1 MSGLHARAARRAG
14 PGWRV
19 TLLDLYL
26 ARLLAARLALG
37 LGLVFTVMML
47 ERALR
52 LATQMAAA
60 GAHMGFLP
68 EMIWNLV
75 PHYVGLA
82 LPAAFLIGLLMTVS
96 RLEEGL
102 EIEAMLAAGIS
113 LRRILTVLVTAGVV
127 VGAAGLV
134 VIGWLEPHG
143 LFGYRS
149 AREEALRAGWTA
161 RAQPWAFQ
169 GRGGDI
175 TLTAD
180 ETDAGGHALRGVLIV
195 RRAASG
201 AESVLTAGQA
211 TLRLGPDGR
220 TAALDAGR
228 GRFLVDLP
236 GRTVSTGAFDS
247 YSLSDPFPAREA
259 RRVRGTVAA
268 ELTLDELARDLR
280 PRDRRAEFCARVAW
294 VLSAVMAPFLALPMA
309 LAGRRGRPLLGMLVA
324 GVLTMGFHLQLRL
337 VQSLGAQGRIEPLNA
352 TLGAFAV
359 ALPLL
364 AWLFLSNRRLLG
376 DTPLARF
383 LRRLQ
388 QFLAPPRPPPTF
400 EARAHATVA
409 GYVRRSLFVSIVWV
423 ALAMVSLLGM
433 IDLCERTG
441 AIMSR
446 GFGLPGLARYAAL
459 RAPILAEQSLG
470 LITLIGAAAAFAR
483 LVTGGEIT
491 AIRSLGVSLYQMTR
505 MVLPVGLAMAAASI
519 LLSEVAAP
527 AAQLGLARWW
537 SAEGTQGAQGAQG
550 TMSWFRTGGEV
561 VNVAALSADGE
572 RLGGV
577 RIYRRGADGLL
588 AERVVARAASA
599 SGNTWTLEDAMTS
612 RVEANAARQAWAP
625 SARWPAAMTPAELS
639 AAAAGP
645 LQISARSAWRAAS
658 GAAPTNL
665 SRGFLVTR
673 LNRALTEPLVPMI
686 MLVMALPLALSP
698 ARTGPSFP
706 RLVWV
711 LGGGL
716 VFVVVDGICLACG
729 QTGLAPPAWAAWCAP
744 TIFTGLALIALVW
757 REA

>member
-1 MSGLHARAARRAG
+1 VSGKIARAGRRAG

-37 LGLVFTVMML
+37 MTLVFTVMML

-52 LATQMAAA
+52 LATQMAAG
-60 GAHMGFLP
+60 GAHMGYLP
-68 EMIWNLV
+68 AMIWNLV

-143 LFGYRS
+143 LYGYRS
-149 AREEALRAGWTA
+149 AREAALRAGWTA

-169 GRGGDI
+169 GRGGDV

-180 ETDAGGHALRGVLIV
+180 GADPGGHALTGVLIV

-201 AESVLTAGQA
+201 AESVLTSGQA

-220 TAALDAGR
+220 TATLDAGR
-228 GRFLVDLP
+228 GRFLVDRP
-236 GRTVSTGAFDS
+236 GRTASSGAFDG
-247 YSLSDPFPAREA
+247 YSLSDPFPQRDAPT
-259 RRVRGTVAA
+259 VRGAVAA

-280 PRDRRAEFCARVAW
+280 PADRRAEFCARVAW

-337 VQSLGAQGRIEPLNA
+337 VQSLGAQGRIEPVDA

-388 QFLAPPRPPPTF
+388 QVLAPPRPPPTLD
-400 EARAHATVA
+400 ARAHATIA
-409 GYVRRSLFVSIVWV
+409 GYVRRSLFVSILWV

-446 GFGLPGLARYAAL
+446 GFGLPGLAHYAGL

-491 AIRSLGVSLYQMTR
+491 AIRTLGVSLYQMTR
-505 MVLPVGLAMAAASI
+505 MIAPVGLVMAAASI
-519 LLSEVAAP
+519 LLSEIAAP
-527 AAQLGLARWW
+527 AAQLALARWW
-537 SAEGTQGAQGAQG
+537 SAESAQG
-550 TMSWFRTGGEV
+550 TTSWFRAGRDI
-561 VNVAALSADGE
+561 VNLEALSADGG
-572 RLGGV
+572 RLVGV
-577 RIYRRGADGLL
+577 RLYRRGSDGLL
-588 AERVVARAASA
+588 AERVTARSAEAAGGA
-599 SGNTWTLEDAMTS
+599 WTLTGVMSDQVDAGATRS
-612 RVEANAARQAWAP
+612 TWIPSEPWAVAMRP
-625 SARWPAAMTPAELS
+625 SEVSAM
-639 AAAAGP
+639 AAGP
-645 LQISARSAWRAAS
+645 LQMSARAAWRAVT
-658 GAAPTNL
+658 GVAPTNL
-665 SRGFLVTR
+665 SEGFLLTR
-673 LNRALTEPLVPMI
+673 LNRAVTEPMIPMI
-686 MLVMALPLALSP
+686 MLVMALPLALSS
-698 ARTGPSFP
+698 AKTGPGLR
-706 RLVWV
+706 RLAWV
-711 LGGGL
+711 MGGGL
-716 VFVVVDGICLACG
+716 VFVVADGICLACG
-729 QTGLAPPAWAAWCAP
+729 QTGLAPPAWSAWCAP
-744 TIFTGLALIALVW
+744 VIFAGLALIALVY